1 MRWGKIL
8 RMEMSIIM
16 SVTVSFNVINGFN
29 KYKLNIYLPKQ
40 RNRYINIL
48 TYYVVHV
55 IMFFVVVASSILCLE
70 K

>member
-40 RNRYINIL
+40 RNRYINI
-48 TYYVVHV
+48 YVVHV